1 LLLPYAAAK
10 TAVSHGPGEF
20 DLTMSATVTRP
31 RVGAGMAPSLDLAS
45 VRGVVLAGT
54 YHWSGSSFE
63 ALLPRPLLPVAQA
76 PLVSYALRWLRDG
89 GVANATVCA
98 NSASRAVRSYLGKG
112 NRLSMSIAYHEDW
125 TPRGAAGC
133 VRDAAA
139 STDAQTLV
147 IADGTAIPS
156 VNIGLLLADHRSSRA
171 AVTIVVHRDRLARAG
186 ERPLNPG
193 GIYVFDRRALDYINE
208 TGFQDIKET
217 LIPRLSKAGERIVT
231 HAGLGVCPRVLNA
244 ETYLAV
250 NHWMIEQMSTDP
262 SPLEHWGIYFET
274 GQLIAHPT
282 ASVHPE
288 ARIIG
293 PVLLGPHV
301 RVGAEATIVGPV
313 SLGAGCE
320 VEEGALVS
328 RSVAWERVSFGAGAA
343 VDHGVLA
350 DDAIVAP
357 GERLLHALKVAGS
370 DPRRSLWEP
379 LPEPLPEP
387 LLGPGSAEAAPA
399 LVLSGAHRA
408 TAASSE
414 P

>member
-1 LLLPYAAAK
+1 
-10 TAVSHGPGEF
+10 
-20 DLTMSATVTRP
+20 MSATVTRP
-31 RVGAGMAPSLDLAS
+31 RGGAGVAPSLDLTS
-45 VRGVVLAGT
+45 VRGIVLAGT
-54 YHWSGSSFE
+54 YHWSGTSFE

-89 GVANATVCA
+89 GVASATVCA

-112 NRLSMSIAYHEDW
+112 NRLTMSIAYHEDW

-139 STDAQTLV
+139 RTDAQTLV

-156 VNIGLLLADHRSSRA
+156 VNIGLLLADHRSSQA
-171 AVTIVVHRDRLARAG
+171 AVTIVVHHDRQARTG

-217 LIPRLSKAGERIVT
+217 LIPKLSKAGERIVT

-250 NHWMIEQMSTDP
+250 NHWMIEQLANDP
-262 SPLEHWGIYFET
+262 SPLEHWGTYLELD
-274 GQLIAHPT
+274 QALAHPT
-282 ASVHPE
+282 ATVEPG
-288 ARIIG
+288 ARVIG
-293 PVLLGPHV
+293 PVLLGPQV
-301 RVGAEATIVGPV
+301 RIAAGATVVGPV

-320 VEEGALVS
+320 VAEGALVS
-328 RSVAWERVSFGAGAA
+328 RSVAWDRVSVGAGAT
-343 VDHGVLA
+343 VDHCVLA
-350 DDAIVAP
+350 DDAQVAP
-357 GERLLHALKVAGS
+357 RERLLHALKVAGS

-379 LPEPLPEP
+379 VPEPALAS
-387 LLGPGSAEAAPA
+387 GPDGDPATVAGLALSAPA
-399 LVLSGAHRA
+399 K
-408 TAASSE
+408 
-414 P
+414 

>member
-1 LLLPYAAAK
+1 
-10 TAVSHGPGEF
+10 
-20 DLTMSATVTRP
+20 MSATVTRP
-31 RVGAGMAPSLDLAS
+31 RGAPGVASSLDLAS

-54 YHWSGSSFE
+54 YHWSGTSFE

-89 GVANATVCA
+89 GVASATVCA
-98 NSASRAVRSYLGKG
+98 NSASRAVRDYLGKG
-112 NRLSMSIAYHEDW
+112 NRLTMSIAYHEDW

-133 VRDAAA
+133 VKDAAA
-139 STDAQTLV
+139 RTDAQTLV

-156 VNIGLLLADHRSSRA
+156 VNIGLLLADHRSSQA
-171 AVTIVVHRDRLARAG
+171 AVTIVVHHDRLARAG

-217 LIPRLSKAGERIVT
+217 LIPKLSKAGERIVT

-250 NHWMIEQMSTDP
+250 NHWMIEQMGADP
-262 SPLEHWGIYFET
+262 SPLEHWGTYFET
-274 GQLIAHPT
+274 GQLLAHPT
-282 ASVHPE
+282 ASVDPG

-293 PVLLGPHV
+293 PVLLGPQV
-301 RVGAEATIVGPV
+301 RIAAGATIVGPV

-320 VEEGALVS
+320 VGERALVS
-328 RSVAWERVSFGAGAA
+328 RSVAWDRVSVSAGAT
-343 VDHGVLA
+343 VDHCVLA
-350 DDAIVAP
+350 DDAVVAP
-357 GERLLHALKVAGS
+357 GERLLHALKVAGP

-379 LPEPLPEP
+379 VPEPV
-387 LLGPGSAEAAPA
+387 LGPGSPEPAPIPGLALGAPA
-399 LVLSGAHRA
+399 K
-408 TAASSE
+408 
-414 P
+414 